1 MIYGVMR
8 TADAVTPRTDVPVTL
23 FGFSVLYLVLGIAL
37 VMLLRGLARRNYPD
51 VSELEEASRAG

>member
-1 MIYGVMR
+1 MR